1 MLCVEIFGRDTLLNK
16 LHLLYLMVTVNKLTI
31 EYQLSPIERPASPR
45 TQVGQSG
52 VNFGKWKILFLIAI
66 YLGPFVAFTY

>member
-31 EYQLSPIERPASPR
+31 EYQLSPIERPGVHAHSR
-45 TQVGQSG
+45 VQSG
-52 VNFGKWKILFLIAI
+52 VNLGVDIYILI
-66 YLGPFVAFTY
+66 